1 VLDALASTS
10 FPHKRVTAELI
21 YKSCNQNTIELP
33 DNLNMRS
40 EVIDDEHL
48 ESSSSSSADFEED
61 SSSVFSAGK
70 ISLSN
75 QVLERPVDVDSS
87 NSS

>member
-1 VLDALASTS
+1 
-10 FPHKRVTAELI
+10 
-21 YKSCNQNTIELP
+21 
-33 DNLNMRS
+33 MRS